1 MIATPR
7 RRIAATLVTCATS
20 LLFAFPLARLAHA
33 SDSRSIRVAGVS
45 RSYRIHVPDDLPAGP
60 APLVFA
66 FHGGGSHGKG
76 MERVTGFD
84 AIADREHFIVVYP
97 DGLDKHWNDG
107 REATPSTDPQ
117 RRTDDVEFVSELI
130 DALGREHPVDAR
142 RVYATGISNG
152 AIFANYLGAR
162 LANRIAAIAP
172 VCGGVAE
179 RFAPEFAPERPV
191 SVFVIQGTR
200 DPLMPFDGGEVRPG
214 NRGRIVPTKRT
225 LELWTHA
232 DGLTAEPQRGSL
244 PDTYAQDDCTVKTT
258 RWSGG
263 RDGAEVVY
271 YEVDGGGH
279 TWPGGYQYLPKLMI
293 GRTCRDFDA
302 SQTIW
307 EFFKAH
313 PRP

>member
-1 MIATPR
+1 MTPISSR
-7 RRIAATLVTCATS
+7 LRAAGLASCV
-20 LLFAFPLARLAHA
+20 LLCLHA
-33 SDSRSIRVAGVS
+33 GPGALPALGADSRTLELDGVT
-45 RSYRIHVPDDLPAGP
+45 RSYRVHVPRDLAAAP
-60 APLVFA
+60 APLLFA

-84 AIADREHFIVVYP
+84 ALADREHFIVVYP

-107 REATPSTDPQ
+107 REATSSTERQ
-117 RRTDDVEFVSELI
+117 RHSDDVAFVSAMI
-130 DALGREHPVDAR
+130 DAIAHEHAIDPR
-142 RVYATGISNG
+142 RIYAAGISNG
-152 AIFANYLGAR
+152 AIFSHYLAAR
-162 LANRIAAIAP
+162 LAPRIAAIAP

-179 RFAPEFAPERPV
+179 RFAPEFAPQRPV

-214 NRGRIVPTKRT
+214 NRGRIVPTKRA
-225 LELWTHA
+225 LELWTRA
-232 DGLTAEPQRGSL
+232 DGLTGEPQHGDL
-244 PDTYAQDDCTVKTT
+244 PDAYPKDGCTVKST
-258 RWSGG
+258 RWGGG
-263 RDGAEVVY
+263 REGVEVLY
-271 YEVDGGGH
+271 YEVEGGGH

-302 SQTIW
+302 SAAIW